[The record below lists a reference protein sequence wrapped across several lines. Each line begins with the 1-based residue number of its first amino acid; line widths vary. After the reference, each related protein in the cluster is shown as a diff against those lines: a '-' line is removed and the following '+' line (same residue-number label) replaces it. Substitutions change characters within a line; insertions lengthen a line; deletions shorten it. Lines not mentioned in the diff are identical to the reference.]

1 MIITFAPETSSAK
14 TVPSQP
20 DAAPASNELQS
31 PAGSNPVP
39 ESSASV
45 PLADLPLADVV
56 NMLQEQQRLDAE
68 ERRQAQAADLQARQ
82 RFD

>member
-1 MIITFAPETSSAK
+1 MIIASAPRTYSDK

-20 DAAPASNELQS
+20 DAAPTNNALQP
-31 PAGSNPVP
+31 PAGSNSVP

-45 PLADLPLADVV
+45 PLTDLPLADVV
-56 NMLQEQQRLDAE
+56 NMLQEQQLLDAQ